1 MKHTV
6 FLPEFSVGY
15 RFKRPGLRDLA
26 VILKS
31 EKTRARTRMFRP
43 AFSVQYE
50 KNCSA
55 PRDAVG
61 GRGTD
66 HDQRGANFQGDIG
79 CVRRGQHASLP
90 DRGRESAGP
99 RRLQQS
105 GGDLLQTDPPA
116 GQNVWACTAAGAP
129 GTWNQ
134 MTAGA
139 SVVTGASAPGG
150 TCTAGALY
158 VRTDM
163 QQFYICSATNTWQ
176 MAGYASNLLANRPLN
191 CLAGQLFLAT
201 DAGTLWFC
209 STPGSP
215 GTWQAFRCNNWCRK
229 YCKPVFAGH
238 RGLA

>member
-1 MKHTV
+1 M
-6 FLPEFSVGY
+6 P
-15 RFKRPGLRDLA
+15 LA
-26 VILKS
+26 VEAQTTINGGRIFKGTLDAS
-31 EKTRARTRMFRP
+31 GAASTLPYRTGAGSP
-43 AFSVQYE
+43 QG
-50 KNCSA
+50 
-55 PRDAVG
+55 RDA
-61 GRGTD
+61 
-66 HDQRGANFQGDIG
+66 
-79 CVRRGQHASLP
+79 CSK
-90 DRGRESAGP
+90 AGETYF
-99 RRLQQS
+99 
-105 GGDLLQTDPPA
+105 QTDPPA